1 MPIVLKLAAVFLG
14 GGVGSVARYLTIIG
28 CGRLCG
34 TEFPW
39 GTVAVNVIGSFIMGV
54 LVELF
59 AKVWS
64 ASEATRVLLTVGFLG
79 GYTTFS
85 TFSLDVALLV
95 ERGTLAVA
103 AGYMAISVAFSIA
116 GIFAGLLLFRWLLP

>member
-1 MPIVLKLAAVFLG
+1 MLNLAAIFVG
-14 GGVGSVARYLTIIG
+14 GGAGSVARYLTMVG

-39 GTVAVNVIGSFIMGV
+39 GAVVVNVVGSFIMGV

-59 AKVWS
+59 ARVWS
-64 ASEATRVLLTVGFLG
+64 AGEAMRVLLTVGFLG

-95 ERGTLAVA
+95 ERGATVA
-103 AGYMAISVAFSIA
+103 A
-116 GIFAGLLLFRWLLP
+116 AGLHRALGAPLDRRDLRRPLPLPLGAELR

>member
-1 MPIVLKLAAVFLG
+1 MLKLAAIFVG
-14 GGVGSVARYLTIIG
+14 GGAGSVARYLTMVG

-39 GTVAVNVIGSFIMGV
+39 GTIVVNIVGSFIMGV

-59 AKVWS
+59 ARVWS

-95 ERGTLAVA
+95 ERGATVGAAAYIAV
-103 AGYMAISVAFSIA
+103 SVILSLA
-116 GIFAGLLLFRWLLP
+116 GIFAGLFLFRWVLS